1 MKPEVQSCYDAYK
14 GKSRPEILAIQRR
27 WTSLAPEHK
36 AACVLLDEMDEE
48 ERKRQEDRHGEEMT
62 AAAVAN
68 HLARKALAVG
78 VGAMI
83 LALIAIVQQC
93 QGGPQ

>member
-14 GKSRPEILAIQRR
+14 GKTRPEILAIQRR
-27 WTSLAPEHK
+27 WTSLAPDHK
-36 AACVLLDEMDEE
+36 AATILLDEMDEE
-48 ERKRQEDRHGEEMT
+48 DRKRQEDRHGEEMT

-78 VGAMI
+78 IGAMI
-83 LALIAIVQQC
+83 LALIAILQQC
-93 QGGPQ
+93 KG